1 MKFYSTNNKN
11 LTVDLRRAVTEGLA
25 PDNGLY
31 MPVEIPR
38 LPDEFF
44 RDIAGRSFREIGFE
58 VSRNLLRGD
67 IPDSELRKIV
77 DHTIQFDAP
86 IVKIEE
92 KVHALELFYG
102 PTLAFK
108 DFGARFMSQLLGYFA
123 RQQEREIIILVATS
137 GDTGSAVANGFLGVP
152 GTKVVVL
159 YPAGKVSEIQEKQ
172 FTTLQQNVT
181 ALEVSGTFDDCQRLV
196 KEAFLDRELRNK
208 FFLTSANSINIARL
222 IPQSFYYFYAFAQLK
237 SSDRP
242 VVFSIPSGNFG
253 NITAGL
259 FAMRMG
265 LPIDR
270 FIAATNIN
278 DVVPDYLKTG
288 TFKPR
293 PSSSTISNAMDVGNP
308 SNFYRMLELFNGNF
322 VTLSDLIKGYSFTD
336 SETADAM
343 RNVYAKSNYIMDPHG
358 AVGYLGLKK
367 YLKESGPE
375 ATGIFLE
382 TAHPSKF
389 KEVVDE
395 TLGRTI
401 DIHPKLMEFMKR
413 KKQTIQATTD
423 FAEFKRFLMT
433 TC

>member
-1 MKFYSTNNKN
+1 
-11 LTVDLRRAVTEGLA
+11 
-25 PDNGLY
+25 
-31 MPVEIPR
+31 
-38 LPDEFF
+38 
-44 RDIAGRSFREIGFE
+44 
-58 VSRNLLRGD
+58 
-67 IPDSELRKIV
+67 
-77 DHTIQFDAP
+77 
-86 IVKIEE
+86 
-92 KVHALELFYG
+92 
-102 PTLAFK
+102 
-108 DFGARFMSQLLGYFA
+108 
-123 RQQEREIIILVATS
+123 
-137 GDTGSAVANGFLGVP
+137 
-152 GTKVVVL
+152 
-159 YPAGKVSEIQEKQ
+159 
-172 FTTLQQNVT
+172 
-181 ALEVSGTFDDCQRLV
+181 
-196 KEAFLDRELRNK
+196 
-208 FFLTSANSINIARL
+208 
-222 IPQSFYYFYAFAQLK
+222 
-237 SSDRP
+237 
-242 VVFSIPSGNFG
+242 
-253 NITAGL
+253 
-259 FAMRMG
+259 MG

-343 RNVYAKSNYIMDPHG
+343 RNVYAKSNYIMDPPG
-358 AVGYLGLKK
+358 AVVYLGLKK